1 MPDLRI
7 WVERL
12 ADRFSLDVRVIP
24 PCWEQHNGHVEALA
38 ALRDYERASYAT
50 DSDARSAVDWLRALR
65 EVRMLLMEL
74 AALTQCNAHQHR
86 GPPSR
91 RMQLPADP
99 GTDHGGAASSA

>member
-74 AALTQCNAHQHR
+74 AALTQCSAHQHR
-86 GPPSR
+86 EPQRFSATRGRP
-91 RMQLPADP
+91 LAP
-99 GTDHGGAASSA
+99 GASAS